1 MTNRSLSPEIG
12 YERFFVHLALTLL
25 MAAEFLAQ
33 DVRYNFDKS
42 PDFSKFTTY
51 KWVLIKDAATVSDL
65 VDKPNKE
72 CMSDRDRPPVLDLP
86 NKSVL
91 DRS

>member
-1 MTNRSLSPEIG
+1 MTNRSFSPEIG
-12 YERFFVHLALTLL
+12 DERFFVPLALTLL
-25 MAAEFLAQ
+25 MAAGFPCSGCPLQ
-33 DVRYNFDKS
+33 LRQS

-65 VDKPNKE
+65 VDKQNKE
-72 CMSDRDRPPVLDLP
+72 CMSDRDLPPVLDLP